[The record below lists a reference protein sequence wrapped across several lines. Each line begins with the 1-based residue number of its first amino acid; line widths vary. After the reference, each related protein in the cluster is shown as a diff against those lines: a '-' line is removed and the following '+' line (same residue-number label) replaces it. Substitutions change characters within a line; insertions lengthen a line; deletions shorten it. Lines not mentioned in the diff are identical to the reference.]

1 MKERISV
8 TVEKETN
15 KKIDD
20 FLKDNKNFRNKS
32 HLIESLIDEF
42 IEKIKLRKKWE
53 SIINAGK

>member
-42 IEKIKLRKKWE
+42 IEKIKLRKK
-53 SIINAGK
+53 